1 MPWNSVFSPQGL
13 GEGKKQKLERIF
25 HIAYLFAEMLLKV
38 IIVHMDVIWQS
49 KALKQLKKI
58 GDRSLQERLLSAARG
73 LSEFPNCSN
82 LKALSNHDYSYRLRV
97 GDWRL
102 LFNAY
107 EEINIIS
114 IEEVKKR
121 DERTY

>member
-1 MPWNSVFSPQGL
+1 MF
-13 GEGKKQKLERIF
+13 
-25 HIAYLFAEMLLKV
+25 
-38 IIVHMDVIWQS
+38 HMDVIWQS

-58 GDRSLQERLLSAARG
+58 GDRSLQERLLSAARA
-73 LSEFPNCSN
+73 LAEFPNCSN
-82 LKALSNHDYSYRLRV
+82 VKALSGHDYTHRLRV

-107 EEINIIS
+107 LEIS
-114 IEEVKKR
+114 IVSVEEVKKR

>member
-1 MPWNSVFSPQGL
+1 
-13 GEGKKQKLERIF
+13 
-25 HIAYLFAEMLLKV
+25 
-38 IIVHMDVIWQS
+38 MDVIWQP
-49 KALKQLKKI
+49 KALKQLKRV
-58 GDRSLQERLLSAARG
+58 GDRSIRDRLIIAARG

-82 LKALSNHDYSYRLRV
+82 LKQLTNHEYTHRLRV

-107 EEINIIS
+107 EEINIVS

-121 DERTY
+121 NERTY